1 MKDGNSEKSEW
12 SYIGELREE
21 GHLGVF
27 RSVHLGKDLEMISGA
42 AWSEQPSSKRQE
54 KFAPRQLIYKYD
66 GE

>member
-27 RSVHLGKDLEMISGA
+27 RSVHLGKDLEVIPGGRVVGTA
-42 AWSEQPSSKRQE
+42 VKQ
-54 KFAPRQLIYKYD
+54 APRKVCSTSTD
-66 GE
+66 M